1 MAWTFEQADTL
12 GEGWTLEALRAGRIM
27 GRILHG
33 APDGKYRFYKGG
45 GGPGTPLLQQPVLEN
60 YNLERLKEA
69 IKHLP

>member
-1 MAWTFEQADTL
+1 MEWTDTT
-12 GEGWTLEALRAGRIM
+12 GEGWTLQVAKAGRVM

-60 YNLERLKEA
+60 SDLEQLKAALKNLT
-69 IKHLP
+69 